1 MTYRDAEVGGQDVV
15 GRDDVPPGVNQDQ
28 ERGRKGY
35 TSNQIECVHVFAI
48 VLYSGY
54 FISPPFLPPSLPPP
68 LLGQVGDKST

>member
-48 VLYSGY
+48 VLYSGS
-54 FISPPFLPPSLPPP
+54 FHFSSLPSSLPPP